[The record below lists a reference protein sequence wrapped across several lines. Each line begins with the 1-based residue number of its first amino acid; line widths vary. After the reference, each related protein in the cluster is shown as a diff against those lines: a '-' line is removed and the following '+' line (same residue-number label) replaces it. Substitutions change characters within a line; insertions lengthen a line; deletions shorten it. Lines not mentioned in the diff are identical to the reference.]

1 MTHAT
6 QPKGGTEKSVL
17 LFFAFHRQ
25 TPRPQRPQG
34 AAAPY
39 NICRRQPSFLLLCSP
54 FIPQQ
59 YPLYTVTASSEA
71 LCPSGP
77 AFSVAKVLP
86 RKHTQVPLRYL
97 NIIFR
102 QLSRFPIVHISRT
115 LNTATVKFSPNS
127 LFVVSF

>member
-17 LFFAFHRQ
+17 LF
-25 TPRPQRPQG
+25 
-34 AAAPY
+34 
-39 NICRRQPSFLLLCSP
+39 C
-54 FIPQQ
+54 IPQADTISATTAGGQ
-59 YPLYTVTASSEA
+59 QPLIPPASGSPLFYPPFPLYTALIPPYTVTASPEA

-86 RKHTQVPLRYL
+86 RKHIQVPLRYL

-102 QLSRFPIVHISRT
+102 QLSRFPIVHISQT
-115 LNTATVKFSPNS
+115 LDTAAIKFRPNS